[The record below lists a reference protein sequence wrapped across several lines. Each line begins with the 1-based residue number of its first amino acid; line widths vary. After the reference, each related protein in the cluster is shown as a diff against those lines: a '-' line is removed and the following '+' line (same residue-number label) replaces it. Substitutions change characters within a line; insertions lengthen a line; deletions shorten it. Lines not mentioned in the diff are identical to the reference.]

1 MLTLMRS
8 MLRSKAAGG
17 LFVLLIVAMAA
28 WGVTDI
34 FAGPAANSVVS
45 AGERSISP
53 GKFDSA
59 LDSVLRNATDE
70 RGRSLTKEQA
80 LEQGI
85 VDQLLIREQQNIALM
100 AYADKLG
107 AAATRSYV
115 DDLIRNDPL
124 FQDDTGLYSSQLY
137 LQLLESNGIRADN
150 FRDGIETDETIS
162 RLQGLP
168 TAALRVPTA
177 LGRLQAAYTSEL
189 RSASF
194 FTLSQ
199 QSLPEIGEPTEE
211 QLQELYETRGD
222 VLREPERRAVSLIRL
237 SPQDFLSAVDIPEED
252 VVAYYEA
259 YKADLYTGPDSRR
272 FTEFVFTD
280 EATARDALG
289 RIAGGAAPESI
300 ETALATNERTGR
312 KEAISNT
319 RLADQVF
326 SGRSLAGSIHGPQPE
341 GSNYLVIRLEEII
354 PGDATPLEDV
364 REGIEQELANELAE
378 GLFYDA
384 LPRFDDLIGTGADLE
399 TIATGL
405 GVPLLS
411 FAPADRNG
419 IAASGGRY
427 SVLTENPELLQKL
440 FDRPEGTKTERLG
453 DDEITWMARV
463 DEIVPERAPE
473 FEEVRERLAFAWRQN
488 EENTQ
493 LQNVAAEIETAIA
506 DGSSTMAEEAAKY
519 DTVVEDLPQPV
530 TRLNNSLQLPQQL
543 INGLFAARNP
553 GETFSAQGL
562 PGQIVIL
569 QVTNIDRPAPETLD
583 LLAATTAPNIA
594 NDIASDL
601 FAAYFVGIQED
612 VDLNINNA
620 AIDAY
625 KRSLQTQQ

>member
-341 GSNYLVIRLEEII
+341 GSNYIVIRLEEII

-419 IAASGGRY
+419 NAASGGRY

>member
-45 AGERSISP
+45 AGERSVSP
-53 GKFDSA
+53 GEFDSA
-59 LDSVLRNATDE
+59 LDGVLRNATDA

-85 VDQLLIREQQNIALM
+85 VDQLLIREQQNVALM

-107 AAATRSYV
+107 AAATRDYV

-137 LQLLESNGIRADN
+137 LNLLQSNGIRADD
-150 FRDGIETDETIS
+150 FRKGIETDETIS

-177 LGRLQAAYTSEL
+177 LGRLQAAYTAEL
-189 RSASF
+189 RNASF

-199 QSLPEIGEPTEE
+199 QNLPDIGEPTEE
-211 QLQELYETRGD
+211 QLQELFETRSD
-222 VLREPERRAVSLIRL
+222 LLREPERRAISLIRL
-237 SPQDFLSAVDIPEED
+237 SADDFLSQVDIPEED
-252 VVAYYEA
+252 IVGFYEA
-259 YKADLYTGPDSRR
+259 YKPERYTGPDSRR
-272 FTEFVFTD
+272 FTEFTFPD
-280 EATARDALG
+280 EATARAALG
-289 RIAGGAAPESI
+289 RIAGGADPSAI
-300 ETALATNERTGR
+300 ETALTTNERTGK
-312 KEAISNT
+312 KEAITNT

-326 SGRSLAGSIHGPQPE
+326 SGRALAGSIHGPQPV
-341 GSNYLVIRLEEII
+341 GSNFLVIRLEEII
-354 PGDATPLEDV
+354 PGEATPLETV
-364 REGIEQELANELAE
+364 REAIEQELANELAE

-399 TIATGL
+399 VIAEGL
-405 GVPLLS
+405 GAPVLS

-419 IAASGGRY
+419 IAASGGQY

-440 FDRPEGTKTERLG
+440 FDRPEGSKTERLG
-453 DDEITWMARV
+453 DDTITWIARV
-463 DEIVPERAPE
+463 DEIAPERAPE

-519 DTVVEDLPQPV
+519 GTVVEDLPRPV
-530 TRLNNSLQLPQQL
+530 TRLNTSLQLPQQL
-543 INGLFAARNP
+543 VNGLFAAKNP

-562 PGQIVIL
+562 PGQIIIL
-569 QVTNIDRPAPETLD
+569 QVTSIDRPAPETLD
-583 LLAATTAPNIA
+583 VLAASTAPNIA

-601 FAAYFVGIQED
+601 FAAYFFGIQED

-625 KRSLQTQQ
+625 KRSIQTQ